1 MVTAIA
7 MSGGVD
13 SSTAA
18 ALLTENNRDESRAT
32 ADDARPRVIG
42 LTMQLWNQR
51 RLPGLL
57 GAEGDGASGH
67 ASGRCCSLDDVY
79 DARRVA
85 NFLKIPY
92 YVVNFQERF
101 EATVVR
107 PFVEQYLAGETPIPC
122 ALCNTEIKF
131 EQFVKT
137 ALEIGADRI
146 ATGHY
151 ARVRRDEQTG
161 RYRLLRGVDATK
173 DQSYFLF
180 GLTQEQLSRSLFP
193 LGELTKEQVR
203 AIARERNLPVAE
215 KPESQE
221 ICFVPKGSYRDFIE
235 AYLAEQGRAVDDRAG
250 EIVATDGRSMGEH
263 QGVHHYTVGQRKGLG
278 FATGEPLYVIQI
290 DPAQNRVVVG
300 RDEDLFRKRF
310 AVRDVNWI
318 RPAAQGA
325 TIEAQVK
332 IRNKHTAAPALVT
345 AEVAPPFSPGLDA
358 EGGAAAAG
366 AGLKSGATNATLA
379 AATVEFLE
387 PQRAITP
394 GQAAVFYD
402 GEEVLGG
409 GWIAR
414 VV

>member
-1 MVTAIA
+1 MTIAIA

-18 ALLTENNRDESRAT
+18 ALVVEDNAGVHGAAGADGRA
-32 ADDARPRVIG
+32 RVVG

-51 RLPGLL
+51 RLPSLL
-57 GAEGDGASGH
+57 GMKGIGVRGP

-85 NFLKIPY
+85 DFLGIPY
-92 YVVNFQERF
+92 YVVNFQEHF

-107 PFVEQYLAGETPIPC
+107 PFVAQYLAGETPIPC
-122 ALCNTEIKF
+122 ALCNSEIKF

-137 ALEIGADRI
+137 ALAIGAERI

-151 ARVRRDEQTG
+151 ARVRQDDQTG
-161 RYRLLRGVDATK
+161 RYRLFKGVDPAK

-180 GLTQEQLSRSLFP
+180 GLTQPQLSRTLFP

-203 AIARERNLPVAE
+203 AIARERRLPVAE

-221 ICFVPKGSYRDFIE
+221 ICFVPTRSYRDFLE
-235 AYLAEQGRAVDDRAG
+235 AYLAEQGQQIDDRAG
-250 EIVATDGRSMGEH
+250 EIVTTEGHVLGEH
-263 QGVHHYTVGQRKGLG
+263 QGVHHYTIGQRKGLG
-278 FATGEPLYVIQI
+278 CATGQPLYVIQI
-290 DPAQNRVVVG
+290 DRAQNRVIVG
-300 RDEDLFRKRF
+300 RDEELFRKRF
-310 AVRDVNWI
+310 VVRDVNWI
-318 RPAAQGA
+318 RPVADGQ

-332 IRNKHTAAPALVT
+332 IRNKHVPAPARVVPAFGPRPEAAPA
-345 AEVAPPFSPGLDA
+345 AAPPRPT
-358 EGGAAAAG
+358 
-366 AGLKSGATNATLA
+366 ATAL
-379 AATVEFLE
+379 VEFLV

-402 GEEVLGG
+402 GDEVLGG
-409 GWIAR
+409 GWIAK
-414 VV
+414 VL

>member
-1 MVTAIA
+1 MTTAIA

-18 ALLTENNRDESRAT
+18 ALLVENNPDASGTT
-32 ADDARPRVIG
+32 ASDPRPRVIG

-57 GAEGDGASGH
+57 GGEGDGVSGH

-85 NFLKIPY
+85 DFLKIPY

-107 PFVEQYLAGETPIPC
+107 PFVDQYLAGETPIPC

-137 ALEIGADRI
+137 ALEIGAERI

-151 ARVRRDEQTG
+151 ARVRRDEWTG
-161 RYRLLRGVDATK
+161 RYRLFRGVDVTK

-193 LGELTKEQVR
+193 LGELTKERVR
-203 AIARERNLPVAE
+203 AIARERHLPVAE

-221 ICFVPKGSYRDFIE
+221 ICFVPTRSYRDFIE
-235 AYLAEQGRAVDDRAG
+235 AYLAEQGRTIGDRAG
-250 EIVATDGRSMGEH
+250 EIVATDGRTLGEH

-290 DPAQNRVVVG
+290 DQAQNRVVVG
-300 RDEDLFRKRF
+300 RDEELFRKRF
-310 AVRDVNWI
+310 TVRDVNWI
-318 RPAAQGA
+318 RPVGQGE

-332 IRNKHTAAPALVT
+332 IRNKHAAAPARVT
-345 AEVAPPFSPGLDA
+345 ADGAFAFSAAHHAEEVTAALD
-358 EGGAAAAG
+358 
-366 AGLKSGATNATLA
+366 AGLKAGATTAT
-379 AATVEFLE
+379 ATVEFLE

-402 GEEVLGG
+402 GDEVLGG

-414 VV
+414 VL

>member
-1 MVTAIA
+1 MTIAIA

-18 ALLTENNRDESRAT
+18 ALLVGNNSDHGSI
-32 ADDARPRVIG
+32 VG

-51 RLPGLL
+51 RLPSLL
-57 GAEGDGASGH
+57 GIKGEGASGQ

-85 NFLKIPY
+85 DFLGIPY
-92 YVVNFQERF
+92 YVVNFQDRF
-101 EATVVR
+101 EQTVVR

-137 ALEIGADRI
+137 ALEIGAERI

-151 ARVRRDEQTG
+151 ARLKRDEATG
-161 RYRLLRGVDATK
+161 RYRLFRSVDATK
-173 DQSYFLF
+173 DQTYFLF

-203 AIARERNLPVAE
+203 AIARERKLPVAD

-221 ICFVPKGSYRDFIE
+221 ICFVPTGSYREFID
-235 AYLAEQGRAVDDRAG
+235 AYLAEQGKPAGNGAG
-250 EIVATDGRSMGEH
+250 EIVSTDGRVLGEH
-263 QGVHHYTVGQRKGLG
+263 AGVHHYTVGQRKGLG

-290 DPAQNRVVVG
+290 DPTQNRVVVG
-300 RDEDLFRKRF
+300 KNEELFHQRF
-310 AVRDVNWI
+310 VVRDVNWI
-318 RPAAQGA
+318 RPVADGER
-325 TIEAQVK
+325 IEAQVK
-332 IRNKHTAAPALVT
+332 IRNKHVAAPAR
-345 AEVAPPFSPGLDA
+345 VAPAGTSPDEIGRPASDTSA
-358 EGGAAAAG
+358 DR
-366 AGLKSGATNATLA
+366 SGQNPVRTAS
-379 AATVEFLE
+379 VEFLD

-402 GEEVLGG
+402 GDEVLGG
-409 GWIAR
+409 GWISR
-414 VV
+414 VL